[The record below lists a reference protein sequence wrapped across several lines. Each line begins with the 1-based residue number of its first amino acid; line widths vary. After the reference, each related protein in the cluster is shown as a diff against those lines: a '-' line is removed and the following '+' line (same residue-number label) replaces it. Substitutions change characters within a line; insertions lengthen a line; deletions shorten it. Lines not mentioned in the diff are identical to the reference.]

1 MSINEIKTLIKKYN
15 NNSNIV
21 NQMNNAI
28 EKEELIEI
36 AK

>member
-15 NNSNIV
+15 NSNNIV